1 MGALLAW
8 YLVAEATMVTE
19 SVKNAIDIANQT
31 LEIAQNP
38 RINNTFFIVALK
50 ILLAKAYM
58 ETSDYETAK
67 MCLES
72 GLVLAKKYSMND
84 MMSRI
89 YLLYGKYY
97 NDIGTIQSPNQIE
110 YLKGASKMYDKA
122 NEIVVKITHNT
133 YLRENLDNKK
143 SALSDYCMKN
153 HFTI

>member
-1 MGALLAW
+1 
-8 YLVAEATMVTE
+8 
-19 SVKNAIDIANQT
+19 
-31 LEIAQNP
+31 
-38 RINNTFFIVALK
+38 
-50 ILLAKAYM
+50 
-58 ETSDYETAK
+58 
-67 MCLES
+67 
-72 GLVLAKKYSMND
+72 MND

-143 SALSDYCMKN
+143 VR
-153 HFTI
+153 FPIIV